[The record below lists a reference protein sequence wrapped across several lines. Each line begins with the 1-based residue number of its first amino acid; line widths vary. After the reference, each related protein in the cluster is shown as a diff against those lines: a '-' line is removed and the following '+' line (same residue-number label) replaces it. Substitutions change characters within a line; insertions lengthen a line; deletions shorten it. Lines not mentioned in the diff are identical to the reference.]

1 MFSLVPSPGWTSRLE
16 SVRSAGVWDDLR
28 EQEEEVEEEE
38 EDALVED
45 ELEEDVLVEG
55 ELEEVV

>member
-1 MFSLVPSPGWTSRLE
+1 MFSSVPSPGWTSRLE
-16 SVRSAGVWDDLR
+16 SVRSAGVWDDLK
-28 EQEEEVEEEE
+28 EQEEEVEGEE
-38 EDALVED
+38 EDVLVEG

>member
-16 SVRSAGVWDDLR
+16 SVRSAGVWDDLK
-28 EQEEEVEEEE
+28 EQEEVEEEE
-38 EDALVED
+38 VDALVED

>member
-16 SVRSAGVWDDLR
+16 SVRSAGVWDDLK

-38 EDALVED
+38 EDALVEG
-45 ELEEDVLVEG
+45 ELEEDALVEG

>member
-1 MFSLVPSPGWTSRLE
+1 MFSSVPSPGWTSRLE
-16 SVRSAGVWDDLR
+16 SVRSAGVWDDLK
-28 EQEEEVEEEE
+28 EQEEEEVEE
-38 EDALVED
+38 EDALVEG